1 MKYCKNCGFPAPYG
15 KFLGWTK
22 DGTIIGRDSART
34 RLVYLEVDELRGL
47 YDGVSKWM
55 NFSIDQIICR
65 AEKEVGKRF
74 IKTLLPGFIAKAP
87 RGKLARPEGAVKMTS
102 RFIFNYMAGLGMGR
116 GQMLEYKSGQ
126 FARLL
131 LMNPHSVPLI
141 AGDGSG
147 VFEHLERIG
156 VAVAWERVKSDEY
169 LMTISKVGDEAPPVE
184 EQLALQQAEYR
195 PGTVELDLCPKC
207 SVPREVTS
215 NIYLDFE
222 KGILR
227 HTKTGMRFVALPV
240 ESFTAV
246 LRGLEQEFGA
256 ELPGLME
263 GLEQRYMRETSSVRY
278 AIPQGSHVKEIMSDF
293 PWMGIGN
300 PVAAWQEGG
309 KVHFVVDNPF
319 HAGIVAGKVT
329 GLYEAWTG
337 NIVRTGWAEPEPGR
351 VQVTLEHV
359 A

>member
-1 MKYCKNCGFPAPYG
+1 MKYCKACGFPAPYG
-15 KFLGWTK
+15 KFLGWTS

-34 RLVYLEVDELRGL
+34 RLVYLEVEELRSL
-47 YDGVSKWM
+47 FDGVSRWM
-55 NFSIDQIICR
+55 NFSIDPIICR

-74 IKTLLPGFIAKAP
+74 IKTLLPGFISKAP
-87 RGKLARPEGAVKMTS
+87 RGKLARPESAVKMTS

-116 GQMLEYKSGQ
+116 GQMLEYNSGKS
-126 FARLL
+126 ARVL

-147 VFEHLERIG
+147 VYEHLERVG
-156 VAVAWERVKSDEY
+156 VAVGGERVKSDEY
-169 LMTISKVGDEAPPVE
+169 IATIQKVSDDVPVE
-184 EQLALQQAEYR
+184 EQLVLEEERYI
-195 PGTVELDLCPKC
+195 PGTVELDKCPKC
-207 SVPREVTS
+207 GVPREVTG

-227 HTKTGMRFVALPV
+227 HTQTGMRFVALPV

-246 LRGLEQEFGA
+246 LKGLESEFGE

-278 AIPQGSHVKEIMSDF
+278 AIPQGSHVKDIMGDF

-300 PVAAWQEGG
+300 PVAAWQEDK
-309 KVHFVVDNPF
+309 KVNFVVDNPF

-337 NIVRTGWAEPEPGR
+337 SIVRTGWTEPEPGR
-351 VQVTLEHV
+351 VQVTLEQV
-359 A
+359 T

>member
-1 MKYCKNCGFPAPYG
+1 MKYCKSCGFPGPYG
-15 KFLGWTK
+15 KFLGWTS
-22 DGTIIGRDSART
+22 DGTIIGRDANKT

-47 YDGVSKWM
+47 FDGVSQWM
-55 NFSIDQIICR
+55 NFAIDPIVCR

-87 RGKLARPEGAVKMTS
+87 RGKVARPETAVKATS

-116 GQMLEYKSGQ
+116 GQMLDYHSGKG
-126 FARLL
+126 ARVL

-141 AGDGSG
+141 AGDGGG
-147 VFEHLERIG
+147 VFEYLERIG
-156 VAVAWERVKSDEY
+156 VQVGWDRVKSDEY
-169 LMTISKVGDEAPPVE
+169 IITIQKVSDEAPVE
-184 EQLALQQAEYR
+184 EELALAEAQYI
-195 PGTVELDLCPKC
+195 PGTVELEKCPKC
-207 SVPREVTS
+207 GVPRAVTQ

-227 HTKTGMRFVALPV
+227 HSQTGMRFVALPV

-246 LRGLEQEFGA
+246 LNGLHSEFGA

-263 GLEQRYMRETSSVRY
+263 GLEQKYMRETSSVRY
-278 AIPQGSHVKEIMSDF
+278 AIPQGSHIKDIMADF

-300 PVAAWQEGG
+300 PVAAWEEGR
-309 KVHFVVDNPF
+309 KVNFVVDNPF

-337 NIVRTGWAEPEPGR
+337 SIVRTGWTEPQAGR

-359 A
+359 T

>member
-1 MKYCKNCGFPAPYG
+1 MKYCKVCGFPAPYG
-15 KFLGWTK
+15 KFLGWTS
-22 DGTIIGRDSART
+22 DGTILGRDSAHT
-34 RLVYLEVDELRGL
+34 RLVYLEVEELRSL
-47 YDGVSKWM
+47 FEGVSKWM
-55 NFSIDQIICR
+55 NFSIDPIICR

-74 IKTLLPGFIAKAP
+74 IKTLLPGFISKAP
-87 RGKLARPEGAVKMTS
+87 RGKVARPETAVKMTS

-116 GQMLEYKSGQ
+116 GQMLEYNSGKT
-126 FARLL
+126 ARVL

-147 VFEHLERIG
+147 VYEHLERVG
-156 VAVAWERVKSDEY
+156 VAVGWERVKSDEY
-169 LMTISKVGDEAPPVE
+169 IVTIQKVSDEVPVE
-184 EQLALQQAEYR
+184 EQLVLEEENYR
-195 PGTVELDLCPKC
+195 PGTVELDKC
-207 SVPREVTS
+207 TKCGVPREVTG

-227 HTKTGMRFVALPV
+227 HTQTGMRFVALPV

-246 LRGLEQEFGA
+246 LKGLESEFGE

-278 AIPQGSHVKEIMSDF
+278 AIPQGSHVKDIMGDF

-300 PVAAWQEGG
+300 PVAAWQEDK
-309 KVHFVVDNPF
+309 KVNFVVDNPF

-337 NIVRTGWAEPEPGR
+337 SIVRTGWTVPEPGR
-351 VQVTLEHV
+351 VQVTLEQV
-359 A
+359 T